1 MAQTNVVLVS
11 RDEINRNNKK
21 VQAYAV
27 FAYNMGTDNVLKTKP
42 LRYFSEVELVVA
54 ASQGQIAIWNAIVE
68 NNRLKGNMGSLDR
81 FEAVNGIKPVV
92 VMARCYDMDDNVV
105 GYRVL
110 GYNSK
115 NELAAMG
122 WNLKKM
128 DAYCKYAKEK
138 NVNAPIQNMM
148 IKGTSDDGHVIL
160 AVYPGTELYKEV
172 LKPVKEA
179 KVTVDKSAIVSVQED
194 NKAKTKSDVLYDRL
208 SPEQKKIV
216 DELKAKNLDWVS
228 ITNPK
233 LSAKQLKVLADALKE
248 NQKIKQ
254 GLHYIATK
262 SELSVEQMERLSNGL
277 VTGVNIQYLPY
288 FAKKEF
294 DAGSITILNKAA
306 KKKMGN
312 GIRYMLNPKLNK
324 AQITQIYNGLVLG
337 IDVSQYADE
346 NLTPMQMSEI
356 CSNLSVSRW
365 NQEGSISISK
375 EDLMKQDANLD

>member
-1 MAQTNVVLVS
+1 MAQSNVVLVS

-27 FAYNMGTDNVLKTKP
+27 FAYSMGADSTLKTKP
-42 LRYFSEVELVVA
+42 LRYFSEVELVSAVN
-54 ASQGQIAIWNAIVE
+54 QGQIVIWNAIVE
-68 NNRLKGNMGSLDR
+68 NNKLKGNMGSLDR
-81 FEAVNGIKPVV
+81 FDAVNGIKPVV

-115 NELAAMG
+115 NELATMG

-128 DAYCKYAKEK
+128 DAYCKFAKDK
-138 NVNAPIQNMM
+138 NVSAPIQNMM
-148 IKGTSDDGHVIL
+148 IKGISDDGHVIL

-172 LKPVKEA
+172 LKPAKEA
-179 KVTVDKSAIVSVQED
+179 KVVVDKNAIESVKEDKQE
-194 NKAKTKSDVLYDRL
+194 KTKTDVLYDRL

-233 LSAKQLKVLADALKE
+233 LSAKQLRVLADALKE
-248 NQKIKQ
+248 NQKVQQ

-262 SELSVEQMERLSNGL
+262 PELSAEQMERLSNGL
-277 VTGVNIQYLPY
+277 ITGVNIKYLPY
-288 FAKKEF
+288 FAKKEY

-312 GIRYMLNPKLNK
+312 GIRYMLNSKLNK
-324 AQITQIYNGLVLG
+324 AQITQIYNGLILG

-346 NLTPMQMSEI
+346 KFTPMQMSEI

-365 NQEGSISISK
+365 NQEGSTSIAR
-375 EDLMKQDANLD
+375 EELMKQDASLD